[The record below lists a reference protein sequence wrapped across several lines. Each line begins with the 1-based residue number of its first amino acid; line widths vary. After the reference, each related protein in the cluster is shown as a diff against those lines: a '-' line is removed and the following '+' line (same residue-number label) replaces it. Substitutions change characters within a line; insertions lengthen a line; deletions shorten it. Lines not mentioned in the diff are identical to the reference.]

1 MTTVKYN
8 DAPDRVKKSD
18 PVESDVGY
26 DKRDEII
33 MKNLM
38 MNAKLSARQLSLAM
52 GISTV
57 TVLTRVKRLEREK
70 IIKGYS
76 AMIDHEKVGYG
87 LTAIIEVV
95 AKKDKIIEIE
105 EEIARYENVC
115 AVYDVTGSTD
125 MIVIAK
131 FKSRPDLSNFV
142 KGLGII
148 PNVVNTITHV
158 VLNTTKEDFRLV

>member
-1 MTTVKYN
+1 MEHN
-8 DAPDRVKKSD
+8 DAPDRIKKPD
-18 PVESDVGY
+18 PASPGAGY
-26 DKRDEII
+26 DKRDELI
-33 MKNLM
+33 MKNLV

-57 TVLTRVKRLEREK
+57 TVLTRVKRLEQEK

-76 AMIDHEKVGYG
+76 AVLDHEKVGYG
-87 LTAIIEVV
+87 LTAVIEVV

-105 EEIARYENVC
+105 EEIAQYENVC

-131 FKSRPDLSNFV
+131 FKSRPDLSKFV
-142 KGLGII
+142 KDLGII
-148 PNVVNTITHV
+148 PHVSNTITHI